1 MGNAGD
7 LFHEL
12 HYVYKDKC
20 NAKKD
25 ALNRKDKN
33 KFYYTKLRLTNDYLY
48 ESEEEEE
55 KQADKIPDKKEPP
68 KKSTKSHAKELMNW
82 LLKKK
87 HAWAGIISKTFQLS
101 DANCNAKGCI

>member
-1 MGNAGD
+1 MKDFREKCCRRKKAIPQSKEKKDLKAALMGNSGD

-12 HYVYKDKC
+12 HYVYKDKY

-25 ALNRKDKN
+25 ALNRKGKN

-55 KQADKIPDKKEPP
+55 EKQADKIPDKKEPP
-68 KKSTKSHAKELMNW
+68 KKSTKSDAKELMN
-82 LLKKK
+82 
-87 HAWAGIISKTFQLS
+87 
-101 DANCNAKGCI
+101 